1 MKERFGISDKNM
13 SFSTE
18 VSAELSALQIKKPC
32 CRRALV
38 LGMLMGARKVEEGR
52 YISYFYEKTSA
63 ELVFENLKKIFHAEA
78 ELNEIVRAGR
88 KTYALGFKSAGVSD
102 FLYIIEKDRKT
113 AVHALAGFKCG
124 GCGSAFLRGVFM
136 GCGSITDPKKSYHME
151 FVFSTEGRADT
162 VAKMLSGII
171 GDPNRIKR
179 GEKYSV
185 YYKNNNA
192 ILDFLY
198 AIGCNHSGIYMAN
211 SFIERDIRNNEN
223 RATNCVARNI
233 SRSVGAAQKQVS
245 AIESLIESKRFDR
258 LPEELRYT
266 AKLRLENDALS
277 LYELSLI
284 HEPPITKSGLNRRLA
299 KIMEIAEE
307 SEK

>member
-13 SFSTE
+13 SFSTD

-38 LGMLMGARKVEEGR
+38 LGMLMGARKVEEGGH
-52 YISYFYEKTSA
+52 ISYFYEKSSA

-78 ELNEIVRAGR
+78 ELKEIVRAGR
-88 KTYALGFKSAGVSD
+88 RTYALSFKSAGVSD
-102 FLYIIEKDRKT
+102 FLYTIEKDRET

-124 GCGSAFLRGVFM
+124 GCSSTFLRGVFM

-151 FVFSTEGRADT
+151 LTFSIEGRADI
-162 VAKMLSGII
+162 VVKMLSGII
-171 GDPNRIKR
+171 GEPNRIKR

-198 AIGCNHSGIYMAN
+198 GIGCNHSGIYMAN

-245 AIESLIESKRFDR
+245 AIEELIETKRFDR

-266 AKLRLENDALS
+266 AKLRLENDSLS

-307 SEK
+307 NEK